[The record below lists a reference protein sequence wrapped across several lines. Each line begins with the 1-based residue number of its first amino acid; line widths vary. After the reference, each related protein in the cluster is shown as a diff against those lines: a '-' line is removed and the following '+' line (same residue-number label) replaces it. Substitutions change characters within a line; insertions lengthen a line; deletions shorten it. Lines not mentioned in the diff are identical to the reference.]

1 MGYNLIQKKILVLI
15 SNTKVVTFLPKR
27 IAKQMIKKK
36 KSVSKTRLSKPFIN
50 PSLLLSWDKDDAGDL
65 IGSKSIITLDFATKP
80 GVPCVMHPHGYCRAY
95 AGIAVDCDRFQVAL
109 EHL

>member
-27 IAKQMIKKK
+27 IVKQRIKKC
-36 KSVSKTRLSKPFIN
+36 VSKTRLSKPFIN
-50 PSLLLSWDKDDAGDL
+50 PSLLLSWDIDDASDL